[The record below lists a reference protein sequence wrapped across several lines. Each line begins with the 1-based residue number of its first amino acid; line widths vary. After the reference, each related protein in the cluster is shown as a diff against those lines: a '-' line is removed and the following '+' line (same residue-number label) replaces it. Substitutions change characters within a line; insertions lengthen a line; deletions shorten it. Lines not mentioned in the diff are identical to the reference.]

1 MDVDWLRSSSF
12 ISLSVRRALLL
23 QHQKVNFEW
32 FLYGC
37 YYRNGRHQFL
47 LKTLY
52 FSKRFYC
59 ENTVQKILYIYTHT
73 HTINFIRYSCY
84 TGQYSVAINN
94 AKSSQFF
101 SWTVCLSFSSD
112 FYYCCLWPALFSQTV
127 RLFDDMMY
135 ELTSQARELSSQ
147 NLEIQSTLRNILQ
160 VSQVY

>member
-1 MDVDWLRSSSF
+1 MDVITEMED
-12 ISLSVRRALLL
+12 I
-23 QHQKVNFEW
+23 NFCW
-32 FLYGC
+32 RLCIFQ
-37 YYRNGRHQFL
+37 RD
-47 LKTLY
+47 
-52 FSKRFYC
+52 SI
-59 ENTVQKILYIYTHT
+59 VKILYKKYYTHTHTHT

-127 RLFDDMMY
+127 RLFDDMMC

-160 VSQVY
+160 VCQVY